1 MTEDIT
7 WDSST
12 DSERGLSKPTR
23 TSESLPRMDPQKQ
36 SKHYVIENNWKRAEG
51 KPGNKGTLKRKETR
65 KLNQKANGTN
75 LKMKSKTR
83 SKNQVVPRRGSSQQ
97 EIRP

>member
-1 MTEDIT
+1 MGLFDRFRKKIKQADEDNGIT
-7 WDSST
+7 AEDGSA
-12 DSERGLSKPTR
+12 E
-23 TSESLPRMDPQKQ
+23 Q
-36 SKHYVIENNWKRAEG
+36 SKHCGRENHWKRAEG
-51 KPGNKGTLKRKETR
+51 KPGNKRTQERKETR